1 MKIDPIQSVADE
13 LEILR
18 ILATLAQSVDDRDE
32 ARYCACLADEVM
44 VPAPR
49 RPQPLACHEWFNHGV
64 RASRT
69 LPTIWAQSC
78 SVSAVGLR
86 AA

>member
-32 ARYCACLADEVM
+32 ARYRACLADEVM
-44 VPAPR
+44 
-49 RPQPLACHEWFNHGV
+49 
-64 RASRT
+64 
-69 LPTIWAQSC
+69 LPGAGADHCPSGQRIR
-78 SVSAVGLR
+78 VNGGLG
-86 AA
+86 